1 MKKHL
6 LIIALLMSNLM
17 LNAQSVGDESIIDYG
32 NYSLKFTVTSV
43 NPNECEVYKDDIQ
56 SYVTSITIPSSAV
69 IGGNEYTVT
78 SIGEYGF
85 AFLYDVTTILFESD
99 SQLVTIGE
107 RAFNQSDE
115 LINFEIPNSVAH
127 IGGNAFCQCPITNIE
142 IPNSVIS
149 MGINPFEGCTSL
161 ETITVEDGNQYY
173 DSRNDCNAIIE
184 TATNTLITG
193 CKNTIIPNTVTSI
206 GSCSFMGNSLY
217 YDTNHLT
224 SIEIPNS
231 VTTIGDSAF
240 SYCTALTNIEIPN
253 SVTTIGDNAFNHC
266 TALTDVIFEENS
278 QLDTIGEWAFEYCES
293 INSIE
298 IPNSVVCI
306 KKGAF
311 NRCQGITSLIV
322 QDGNT
327 VYDSRNYCNAII
339 ETATN
344 KLVVGCQ
351 NTIIPNTIT
360 SIEEYAFGG
369 CDNLI
374 YVDIP
379 SSVNR
384 IGMYAFAACNNLLSI
399 RFYATSVPDFLGQ
412 PFDPYFSTD
421 DLQIQVPEES
431 IELYKGD
438 FYLRDCVITK
448 IHPYH
453 YGEYLTV
460 NEYEGYSLKFILN
473 PMSDACDVECETE
486 PTEPTSITIPS
497 SVSINGNVY
506 DVTTIKRSAFSGCMN
521 LTNIEIPNSVTS
533 IGSYAFS
540 SCRGLV
546 EFNLPSSV
554 VSIGAD
560 AFNDCSNLTN
570 FIIAENSQLESIPY
584 GAFSDC
590 TSLTNIDLPNSLTS
604 IGKFAFS
611 DCTNL
616 ADIDLPNSLTYIG
629 LGAFDN
635 CDNLVSIVIPSSVTT
650 IQVSS
655 ESSYPSFSS
664 CDKLTNIVVESGNPA
679 YDSRDNCNAIIET
692 ATNKLIFGCKNTVI
706 PNTVTSIGYS
716 AFSDCDALTSIELPN
731 SVTSIEKY
739 AFRGC
744 NNLANIVLPNSISS
758 IGGYAFRACNNLV
771 IRCYAEDVPEA
782 EATAFQSCDNLVI
795 QVPEQSL
802 ELYQSTAPWN
812 EHEIVAGF
820 YYTIN
825 ANVNNPNYGI
835 VEGTG
840 NYDIGAEVTL
850 KAIANS
856 GRLFLEWIEDNEVIS
871 TDKEYT
877 FIANADRE
885 LTANFVNF
893 NAPTNLTATVQSTSS
908 VMLSWN
914 HATYALGYNIYEGD
928 ELIAYTEDNSYMVE
942 DLNYYTDY
950 CFTVTSVHNGTET
963 EHSYEACATTFDLP
977 ITTPLNCVAT
987 AESTSSISLTWNA
1000 VENALSYNIYEGDNL
1015 IGNVSSNSYTVNDL
1029 GPYTEHCYSVTAVRN
1044 VTETTK
1050 SDEACAR
1057 TIDLSI
1063 STPTNLVAAAEGI
1076 SSISL
1081 NWNTV
1086 ENALSYNVYNGDE
1099 LYMNINENSCIV
1111 EGLNHYT
1118 EYCFTVTAV
1127 RNITE
1132 TEASEEACASTLD
1145 LPITAP
1151 VNVTAIAMSTS
1162 SISLSWSIVENA
1174 MSYNVYKNGTLLTNI
1189 NEPICIVEGLEY
1201 DTEYCFT
1208 VTALRNETE
1217 TEHSEEVC
1225 IKTLGESIEEFTSS
1239 FEIYPNP
1246 VDVNLH
1252 IDAVTNI
1259 EKVIVYDVNGQ
1270 EIMVERVASE
1280 QMVISTV
1287 NLKPGIYFVR
1297 IETAETVIT
1306 KKIVKD

>member
-32 NYSLKFTVTSV
+32 NYSLRFKITNI

-78 SIGEYGF
+78 SIGENAF
-85 AFLYDVTTILFESD
+85 AWQFYLTTILFESD
-99 SQLVTIGE
+99 SQLVIIEE
-107 RAFNQSDE
+107 RAFNQCSE
-115 LINFEIPNSVAH
+115 LTNFEIPSGVTH
-127 IGGNAFCQCPITNIE
+127 IGEDAFQQCPLTNIE

-149 MGINPFEGCTSL
+149 MGINPFSGCANL
-161 ETITVEDGNQYY
+161 ETITVEEGNQYY

-184 TATNTLITG
+184 SATNTLITG
-193 CKNTIIPNTVTSI
+193 CKNTVIPNTVASI
-206 GSCSFMGNSLY
+206 GVKAFHGNSVYQEHNDL
-217 YDTNHLT
+217 TN
-224 SIEIPNS
+224 INIPNS
-231 VTTIGDSAF
+231 VTTIGDWAF
-240 SYCTALTNIEIPN
+240 GYC
-253 SVTTIGDNAFNHC
+253 SV
-266 TALTDVIFEENS
+266 LSEVVFEENS
-278 QLDTIGEWAFEYCES
+278 QLDTIGEYAFYRCES
-293 INSIE
+293 LTGID
-298 IPNSVVCI
+298 IPSSVVCI
-306 KKGAF
+306 KKSAF
-311 NRCQGITSLIV
+311 HYCHSIASLTV

-384 IGMYAFAACNNLLSI
+384 IGMYAFDACNNLLSI

-421 DLQIQVPEES
+421 GLQIQVPEES

-554 VSIGAD
+554 VSIGAA

-802 ELYQSTAPWN
+802 ELYQSAAPWN

-963 EHSYEACATTFDLP
+963 VHSYEACATTFDLP

-1225 IKTLGESIEEFTSS
+1225 IKTLGESIEELTSS

-1306 KKIVKD
+1306 KKFVKD

>member
-1 MKKHL
+1 
-6 LIIALLMSNLM
+6 
-17 LNAQSVGDESIIDYG
+17 
-32 NYSLKFTVTSV
+32 
-43 NPNECEVYKDDIQ
+43 
-56 SYVTSITIPSSAV
+56 
-69 IGGNEYTVT
+69 
-78 SIGEYGF
+78 
-85 AFLYDVTTILFESD
+85 
-99 SQLVTIGE
+99 
-107 RAFNQSDE
+107 
-115 LINFEIPNSVAH
+115 
-127 IGGNAFCQCPITNIE
+127 
-142 IPNSVIS
+142 

-217 YDTNHLT
+217 HDTNHLT

-231 VTTIGDSAF
+231 VTTIGEWAF

-253 SVTTIGDNAFNHC
+253 SVTTIGDNAFRNC

-311 NRCQGITSLIV
+311 IYCQGITSLIV
-322 QDGNT
+322 QEGNT

-351 NTIIPNTIT
+351 DTNIPNTIT
-360 SIEEYAFGG
+360 SIGEYAFCG
-369 CDNLI
+369 CRNLI
-374 YVDIP
+374 YIDLP
-379 SSVNR
+379 SSINS
-384 IGMYAFAACNNLLSI
+384 IEYAAFRDCRNLLSI
-399 RFYATSVPDFLGQ
+399 RFYATSVPDISSSVFESV
-412 PFDPYFSTD
+412 PADI
-421 DLQIQVPEES
+421 QIQVPEES
-431 IELYKGD
+431 IELYEFD
-438 FYLRDCVITK
+438 LAWLDLTITK

-453 YGEYLTV
+453 YGELLTI
-460 NEYEGYSLKFILN
+460 NDYEGYSLKFIADPIN
-473 PMSDACDVECETE
+473 DGCVVKCEVE
-486 PTEPTSITIPS
+486 PTEPTSITIPA
-497 SVSINGNVY
+497 SVSIDGNAY
-506 DVTTIKRSAFSGCMN
+506 NVTTIGASAFSGCMN
-521 LTNIEIPNSVTS
+521 LTNIEIPNTVTS
-533 IGSYAFS
+533 IVECAFS
-540 SCRGLV
+540 SCRGLID
-546 EFNLPSSV
+546 FYLPSSV
-554 VSIGAD
+554 VYIGYES
-560 AFNDCSNLTN
+560 FNDCLSLTN
-570 FIIAENSQLESIPY
+570 FTIAENSQLTSIHSS
-584 GAFSDC
+584 AFASC
-590 TSLTNIDLPNSLTS
+590 TNLTDFIFAENSQLTSISNFVFQGCTNLTGIDLPNSLTS
-604 IGKFAFS
+604 IGV
-611 DCTNL
+611 
-616 ADIDLPNSLTYIG
+616 
-629 LGAFDN
+629 GALQD
-635 CDNLVSIVIPSSVTT
+635 CDNLTSIVIPSSVTT
-650 IQVSS
+650 IKIASGG
-655 ESSYPSFSS
+655 ECYPIFSS
-664 CDKLTNIVVESGNPA
+664 CDKLTNIVVESGNPV
-679 YDSRDNCNAIIET
+679 YDSRDNCNAVIET
-692 ATNKLIFGCKNTVI
+692 ATNKLISGCKNTDI
-706 PNTVTSIGYS
+706 PNTVTTIGKDSFYN
-716 AFSDCDALTSIELPN
+716 CVNLKSIELPN
-731 SVTSIEKY
+731 SVTTIEKN

-802 ELYQSTAPWN
+802 ELYQSAAPWN

-928 ELIAYTEDNSYMVE
+928 ELIAYTEANSYMVE

-963 EHSYEACATTFDLP
+963 VHSYEACATTFDLP

-1225 IKTLGESIEEFTSS
+1225 IKTLGESIEELTSS

-1306 KKIVKD
+1306 KKFVKD